1 MEGQAEVE
9 VDLSSDVA
17 HSNVRVEILQ
27 LGAPAVHMSKFYNSG
42 PQQCT
47 CRNSTTCP
55 WSCRGQASLP
65 RCKPY
70 VHKMIFEIVVY
81 SSTTHCWS
89 CRIPRSWKSPLQL
102 AVGVVEF
109 HGAGNPLYNLLG
121 SCRISRSWQSGSY
134 NWARSWPT
142 SHAMG
147 TPALCMCKFYNSP
160 WACRDSRH
168 LFCACKS
175 ILGPPTGG
183 L

>member
-9 VDLSSDVA
+9 VDLSSDVD
-17 HSNVRVEILQ
+17 HSNVCVEILQ
-27 LGAPAVHMSKFYNSG
+27 LGGPRLCTCRNSTTRG

-70 VHKMIFEIVVY
+70 VHKMISEIVVY

-109 HGAGNPLYNLLG
+109 HGPGNPLYNFLL
-121 SCRISRSWQSGSY
+121 SCRISWPWQPGSY
-134 NWARSWPT
+134 IWARSWPT
-142 SHAMG
+142 SCAMW
-147 TPALCMCKFYNSP
+147 TPALCMCEFYNSP
-160 WACRDSRH
+160 WTPLVHVEIHCIPVAFNKTH
-168 LFCACKS
+168 
-175 ILGPPTGG
+175 
-183 L
+183 